1 MREMANVRLWV
12 MIIVAPFAYCDHK
25 KIIRGNIKAV
35 NVLVSS
41 VSIAQKS
48 LQPVTT
54 KVISRVKFPVHFS
67 TNTNFSNLVMS
78 SHQPNDVTYLA
89 DSEELQTSKESH
101 QIFSNKSR

>member
-35 NVLVSS
+35 NVLVS
-41 VSIAQKS
+41 IANTPQKS
-48 LQPVTT
+48 HQPVTT

-101 QIFSNKSR
+101 QKFSNKSR